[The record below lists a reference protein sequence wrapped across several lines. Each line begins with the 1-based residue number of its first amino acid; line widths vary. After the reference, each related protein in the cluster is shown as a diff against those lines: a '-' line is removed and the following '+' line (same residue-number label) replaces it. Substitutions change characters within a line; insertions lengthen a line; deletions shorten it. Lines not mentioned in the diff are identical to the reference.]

1 LDQQVKQAE
10 LDLGEARRA
19 NSALGTEKQRVDET
33 IERLQLETDST
44 GRALKAT
51 IADKEKQLVD
61 HDVLKLQV
69 GAVLQQKCT
78 VATWAYHAVHLHP
91 DALLTSMLSIEA
103 GAASNLLIASIRMQQ
118 HVATVTCKT
127 R

>member
-1 LDQQVKQAE
+1 LQVKQAE

-19 NSALGTEKQRVDET
+19 NTALGTEKQRVDET

-44 GRALKAT
+44 GRALKAA

-69 GAVLQQKCT
+69 RQRTPAVLYVPCNMS
-78 VATWAYHAVHLHP
+78 L
-91 DALLTSMLSIEA
+91 
-103 GAASNLLIASIRMQQ
+103 
-118 HVATVTCKT
+118 
-127 R
+127 

>member
-1 LDQQVKQAE
+1 VKQAE

-19 NSALGTEKQRVDET
+19 NTALGTEKQRVDET

-44 GRALKAT
+44 GRALKAA

-69 GAVLQQKCT
+69 GR
-78 VATWAYHAVHLHP
+78 
-91 DALLTSMLSIEA
+91 ALLLCRMCA
-103 GAASNLLIASIRMQQ
+103 GCCMAAW
-118 HVATVTCKT
+118 
-127 R
+127 

>member
-1 LDQQVKQAE
+1 MKQAE

-19 NSALGTEKQRVDET
+19 NAALGTEKQRVDDT

-44 GRALKAT
+44 ARALKAA

-69 GAVLQQKCT
+69 RLRAGIC
-78 VATWAYHAVHLHP
+78 
-91 DALLTSMLSIEA
+91 LLGI
-103 GAASNLLIASIRMQQ
+103 
-118 HVATVTCKT
+118 
-127 R
+127 